1 MIEGIIRILSQ
12 ESGKTYT
19 ERTDKNNFLY
29 CKGDS
34 PSNSIHDPVNLGN
47 PHELSILMIAEKIKE
62 FSASSSPII
71 YTNPVADDPQT
82 RRPNISKARK
92 LLDWEPMIGIEEGI
106 KKTIEYFKKVID
118 RSDDG
123 WQEKV

>member
-1 MIEGIIRILSQ
+1 
-12 ESGKTYT
+12 
-19 ERTDKNNFLY
+19 
-29 CKGDS
+29 
-34 PSNSIHDPVNLGN
+34 
-47 PHELSILMIAEKIKE
+47 MIAEKIKE

-82 RRPNISKARK
+82 RRPNISKARE
-92 LLDWEPMIGIEEGI
+92 LLDWEPKIGIEEGI

-118 RSDDG
+118 GSDDG